1 MEIYLWLWAAS
12 NEKKHNIR
20 KMGRTWTEIT
30 KKKTKDHEHFKT
42 AGRKGVHED

>member
-12 NEKKHNIR
+12 NEKKTQHREDGQDSNR
-20 KMGRTWTEIT
+20 NY